1 MCIVPVKI
9 RYVNK
14 TKEITTYPL
23 LDNCRKGNFVREDI
37 IHKLEASG
45 ARTKITVETMNG
57 GQTHLSIAVDGLEA
71 ASNNKSINKKW
82 IKLPKCYTTSDLPTD
97 AKEVATKEKLR
108 IWKYLD
114 NISKKTCQDDNI
126 KMGILTGANCSKA
139 IEPIEVIKKE
149 DPMPSEKSWTGT
161 MLVH

>member
-1 MCIVPVKI
+1 MPSWII
-9 RYVNK
+9 ATR
-14 TKEITTYPL
+14 EPL
-23 LDNCRKGNFVREDI
+23 WENII

-45 ARTKITVETMNG
+45 ARTKIAAKTMNDW
-57 GQTHLSIAVDGLEA
+57 QTYLSTIVDGLEV
-71 ASNNKSINKKW
+71 ASNNKSINEQW
-82 IKLPKCYTTSDLPTD
+82 IKLPKFYTTSDLPID

-108 IWKYLD
+108 KWKYLD

-149 DPMPSEKSWTGT
+149 DLMPSEQSWTGT